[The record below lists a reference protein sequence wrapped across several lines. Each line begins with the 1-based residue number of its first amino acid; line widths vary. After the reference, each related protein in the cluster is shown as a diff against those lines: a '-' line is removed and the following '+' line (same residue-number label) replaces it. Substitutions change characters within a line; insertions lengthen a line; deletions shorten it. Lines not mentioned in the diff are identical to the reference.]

1 MTISDTFLD
10 RFIKQ
15 YPKITLIGMSGLGKS
30 HWSKVLE
37 RYGYT
42 RFCCDD
48 VITDRLLGP
57 NNKYNEQVED
67 IGEWMGFPYEPGYKN
82 REKAYL
88 SLETDIL
95 REFIARLDNSGH
107 AEKIVI
113 DTTGSAPYAGDEV
126 MERLG
131 ELSCIIYL
139 AASKEYYSEML
150 EQYIMRPRP
159 VLWSDKFEQRPF
171 ESIKDGMKR
180 SYEELLQYRDLLYR
194 KWAHYTIPY
203 EVHHS

>member
-10 RFIKQ
+10 RFITQ

-37 RYGYT
+37 RHGYA

-48 VITDRLLGP
+48 VIKDRLLGP
-57 NNKYNEQVED
+57 SNENNEQIED

-88 SLETDIL
+88 TLEIAIL
-95 REFIARLDNSGH
+95 HEFIARLESSGH
-107 AEKIVI
+107 TEKIVI
-113 DTTGSAPYAGDEV
+113 DTTGSAPYAGDV
-126 MERLG
+126 IMERLR

-150 EQYIMRPRP
+150 ERYIKRPRP
-159 VLWSDKFEQRPF
+159 VLWGDKFDQRHL
-171 ESIKDGMKR
+171 ESLKDGLKR
-180 SYEELLQYRDLLYR
+180 SYEELLIYRHSLYK
-194 KWAHYTIPY
+194 KWAHFTIPY
-203 EVHHS
+203 EVHRS